1 MDQGHNTRSR
11 TPSGARPV
19 RMLMIVA
26 AALAVI
32 AGMLVMADYSRRA
45 ADQARQAQAVMER
58 MRTLGAGIDA
68 LTWRTLATRKTER
81 TDTVLSEGLGSYK
94 QLTTSLRRLRA
105 LGVSRTRTVA
115 VERRLGEAYGQGMKA
130 LLATRRDPALGARI
144 AKRDFAPAMRRY
156 DAAIGGLAAEQD
168 GTAH

>member
-1 MDQGHNTRSR
+1 MDQGHNTRPR
-11 TPSGARPV
+11 TPSRARPAGSV
-19 RMLMIVA
+19 R
-26 AALAVI
+26 I
-32 AGMLVMADYSRRA
+32 AGAAPGRRAGMRGVGDFFRRA

-105 LGVSRTRTVA
+105 LGVSRPRTVA
-115 VERRLGEAYGQGMKA
+115 VERRLGEAYGQ
-130 LLATRRDPALGARI
+130 
-144 AKRDFAPAMRRY
+144 
-156 DAAIGGLAAEQD
+156 
-168 GTAH
+168 